1 MKKVAILGSTGSIGT
16 QALQV
21 VDLHRDKFEVVSLV
35 AYSNGELLAAQAAKY
50 HPRYTALVA
59 AQGEECLT
67 KAVECC
73 DIALIATRGI
83 VALDAVMYCIAHDI
97 DVAIAN
103 KETLVTAG
111 ALIKDAL
118 KTSKS
123 HLLPVDSEHSAIFQ
137 CLEGHIRPKKLILT
151 ASGGALYG
159 KSAEQLRN
167 CTASDALS
175 HPNWNM
181 GSKITIDSATLM
193 NKTFEVIEAS
203 WLFDMPVADIE
214 ILVHRQSIVHS
225 LVEFT
230 DGSVIAQMS
239 NPDMRLAIQYALS
252 YPERYET
259 QVSPLSLADVPP
271 LTFERVDTD
280 KFPAAT
286 LAYSLVNQHPLMPTV
301 LNAANDVCVEAF
313 LGGKIGFLDIYRT
326 VDYVLSIYSNYSFRD
341 ISVTEI
347 KRIDKIVRNF
357 TYNYLNGE
365 NNGPSLN

>member
-21 VDLHRDKFEVVSLV
+21 AGQHSDKFEVLSLV
-35 AYSNGELLAAQAAKY
+35 AYSNGELLTAQAAKF
-50 HPRYTALVA
+50 HPKYTALVSRD
-59 AQGEECLT
+59 GEECLT
-67 KAVECC
+67 QAVKEC
-73 DIALIATRGI
+73 DIALVATRGI
-83 VALDAVMYCIAHDI
+83 VALDAVMYCVAHDI

-111 ALIKDAL
+111 ALINDAL
-118 KTSKS
+118 CSSKS
-123 HLLPVDSEHSAIFQ
+123 RLLPVDSEHSAIFQ
-137 CLEGHIRPKKLILT
+137 CLQGHVRPKKLILT

-159 KSAEQLRN
+159 KSVEQLRN
-167 CTASDALS
+167 CTAADALA

-203 WLFDMPVADIE
+203 WLFDMPVTGID

-225 LVEFT
+225 LVQFT
-230 DGSVIAQMS
+230 DGSVIAQLS
-239 NPDMRLAIQYALS
+239 NPDMRLAIQYALG

-259 QVSPLSLADVPP
+259 QVPQLGLADVPP
-271 LTFERVDTD
+271 LTFERVDAE
-280 KFPAAT
+280 KFPAAK
-286 LAYSLVNQHPLMPTV
+286 LAYLLADAHPLMPTV

-313 LGGKIGFLDIYRT
+313 LCGKIGFLDIYDT
-326 VDYVLSIYSNYSFRD
+326 VSFVLSVYSNYNFCA
-341 ISVTEI
+341 ISVAEI
-347 KRIDKIVRNF
+347 KRIDKIVREF